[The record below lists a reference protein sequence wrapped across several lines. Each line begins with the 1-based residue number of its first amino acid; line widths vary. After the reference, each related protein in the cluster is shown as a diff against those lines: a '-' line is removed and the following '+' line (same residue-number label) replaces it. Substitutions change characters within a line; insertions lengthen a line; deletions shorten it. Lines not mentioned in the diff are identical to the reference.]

1 MDGRELKL
9 FNERTMEAQFLR
21 RENQFLRGDRDWLRV
36 EMFHA
41 DQRFAELEEQH
52 RRAVK
57 ENQVLT
63 QRVGELTRKLSVQEE
78 PHQDGAGA
86 ASSPGGFKANTPRR
100 RKRPGRKAGHAPA
113 LRPVPDHVGVRQD
126 VPLPRDA
133 AGRCCCP
140 RCNCSLAEVRE
151 HERIVEDVVPSQVVV
166 TAYNTRSGWCA
177 MCRKRA
183 ESRAPEQPPAAD
195 LPHGQLG
202 LNALATAAVLRIT
215 HRLPLRQ
222 VSRVLADLPGLRV
235 SAGGIARQLQRLSR
249 WLDPYYERLL
259 LALRAAPRVHADETG
274 WRTNGRN
281 GFVWTITDP
290 GHTPYHVDPSRSGKV
305 IADLLGSAFGGTLV
319 SDFYSAYARLD
330 CKKQKCLAH
339 LPREFAETADE
350 HPAFAAGELFAKGKR
365 LIQDLPRLKS
375 RWDRLDDNRYTSR
388 ACRLETRLD
397 QLLAAEYHRPDEQR
411 IAKRMRR
418 NRGELTAFLWER
430 ELDGTNNAAERALRP
445 AVVARKISG
454 GSRSQNGADAW
465 AKLAS
470 LMRTADQQGR
480 NVLAVVKQLLIEHW
494 SGKPAM
500 ALLSGP

>member
-21 RENQFLRGDRDWLRV
+21 QENRFLRGDRDWLRV

-41 DQRFAELEEQH
+41 DQRVAELEEQLRLAVEEGH
-52 RRAVK
+52 RLKR
-57 ENQVLT
+57 QVAELT
-63 QRVGELTRKLSVQEE
+63 QKIAAAPEPKLPPFV
-78 PHQDGAGA
+78 
-86 ASSPGGFKANTPRR
+86 KANVPERRR
-100 RKRPGRKAGHAPA
+100 RKRPGRKAGHAAA
-113 LRPVPDHVGVRQD
+113 LRPVPEQIDVRQD

-133 AGRCCCP
+133 GGRCCCP
-140 RCNCSLAEVRE
+140 HCNCSLDEVRE
-151 HERIVEDVVPSQVVV
+151 HERIVEDLVPQQVVV
-166 TAYNTRSGWCA
+166 TAYHTRSGWCA
-177 MCRKRA
+177 MCRKRV

-202 LNALATAAVLRIT
+202 LNALATAATLRIV

-235 SAGGIARQLQRLSR
+235 SAGGIARQLQRLAG
-249 WLDPYYERLL
+249 WLDPYYDRLL
-259 LALRAAPRVHADETG
+259 LALRASPQAYADETG
-274 WRTNGRN
+274 WRTDGKN

-290 GHTPYHVDPSRSGKV
+290 KHTLYHVDKSRSGKV
-305 IADLLGSAFGGTLV
+305 IEELVGKAFGGTLV

-330 CKKQKCLAH
+330 CKKQKCLVH
-339 LPREFAETADE
+339 LLREFVETAE
-350 HPAFAAGELFAKGKR
+350 QCPAFAAGELCAQGKR
-365 LIQDLPRLKS
+365 LIREMLRHKS
-375 RWDRLDDNRYTSR
+375 RWDELDDNRYTSR

-397 QLLAAEYHRPDEQR
+397 QLLATDYQEANEKR
-411 IAKRMRR
+411 IAARMRR
-418 NRGELTAFLWER
+418 HRNELTAFLWDR
-430 ELDGTNNAAERALRP
+430 NLDGTNNAAERALRP

-454 GSRSQNGADAW
+454 GSRSKKGADAW

-470 LMRTADQQGR
+470 LMRTAEQQGQ

-500 ALLSGP
+500 ALLAGP